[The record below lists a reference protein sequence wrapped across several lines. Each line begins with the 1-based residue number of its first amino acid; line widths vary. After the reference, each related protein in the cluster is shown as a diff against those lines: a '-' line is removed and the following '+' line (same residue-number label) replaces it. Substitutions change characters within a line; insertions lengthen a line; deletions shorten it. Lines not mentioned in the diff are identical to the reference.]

1 MYHTQCSL
9 LINGNYTPTFH
20 DEILPR
26 IINNLESNP
35 NISALDKMFAEI
47 IDRGLKQSIDNPDIE
62 TSIMAPCLDT
72 SCESSRSGNADG
84 IVKSTDTCL
93 HCNTKVDNGIACDNC
108 QQWYHF
114 DCESLDKNFR
124 TFYSEGDTPYSCL
137 SCRQF
142 TVFTDD
148 LINMI
153 PDISMS
159 SQEPM
164 DCLQN
169 IPWTLKM
176 NFTLQSLI
184 LKTTQMGIVASIQIY
199 TDQLHPTKKPYRKY
213 YLLPRVIYQKL
224 YPSMNNHL

>member
-1 MYHTQCSL
+1 
-9 LINGNYTPTFH
+9 
-20 DEILPR
+20 
-26 IINNLESNP
+26 
-35 NISALDKMFAEI
+35 
-47 IDRGLKQSIDNPDIE
+47 
-62 TSIMAPCLDT
+62 MAPCLDT

-84 IVKSTDTCL
+84 IVKSTGTCL

-137 SCRQF
+137 SCRQL

-164 DCLQN
+164 NSLQN

-199 TDQLHPTKKPYRKY
+199 TDQLHPTKKPSESTIY
-213 YLLPRVIYQKL
+213 YPESSIRNCTHQ
-224 YPSMNNHL
+224 